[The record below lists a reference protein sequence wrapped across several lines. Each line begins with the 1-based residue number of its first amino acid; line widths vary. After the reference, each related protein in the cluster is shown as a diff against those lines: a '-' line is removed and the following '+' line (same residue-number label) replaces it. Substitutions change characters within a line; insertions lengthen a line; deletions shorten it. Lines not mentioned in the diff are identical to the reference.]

1 MEAGADRFRTGWVM
15 TEQPGWA
22 PPGVDPG
29 RANTA
34 RVYDYWLG
42 GSHNFLADQDLGRAM
57 AAIEPNVRAI
67 TQANRAFLGRSVRF
81 LAASG
86 IRQFLDIG
94 SGIPTQANV
103 HEVAQQAAP
112 GSRVAYV
119 DIDPVAVAH
128 SKAILAGQDAA
139 VAIQADLRDPE
150 AILASPDIGRLID
163 FSEPAGLLLLA
174 VLHFIADAE
183 DPWRILATLRDALAP
198 GSYLVLS
205 HGTNENDPELA
216 RAAEKLYNRTAS
228 SPAQAR
234 SRAEILRLFDGFTL
248 VDPGLVYV
256 PLWRP
261 DSPGD
266 VPAEPSRFAN
276 LVGVARKG

>member
-1 MEAGADRFRTGWVM
+1 M
-15 TEQPGWA
+15 TDQPGWA
-22 PPGVDPG
+22 PPGVDIG

-67 TQANRAFLGRSVRF
+67 TRANRAFLGRAVRF

-86 IRQFLDIG
+86 IRQFLDVG

-119 DIDPVAVAH
+119 DSDPVAVAH
-128 SKAILAGQDAA
+128 SKAILAGNDGA
-139 VAIQADLRDPE
+139 VAVEGDLRAPE
-150 AILASPDIGRLID
+150 TILASPAIGRLID

-183 DPWRILATLRDALAP
+183 DPPRIVATLRDALAP

-205 HGTNENDPELA
+205 HGTSENDPVLA
-216 RAAEKLYNRTAS
+216 EAAEKLYNRSAS
-228 SPAQAR
+228 SQAHAR
-234 SRAEILRLFDGFTL
+234 TRAEILRLFDGFTL

-256 PLWRP
+256 PLWRS

-266 VPAEPSRFAN
+266 VPGNPRRFAN